1 MQCAQHETEYSCMSD
16 NRHAVAFSLCSRR
29 QKLHFIQYPP
39 LKVAEAFSVRCRQ
52 ARIFGNPAASI
63 GLISLF
69 NLFPGKAFPLTKVDL
84 TQCGTHMTVD
94 VKCLGNDL
102 SGCPGSPQVTCVHH
116 PNVLRTKSI
125 DKLSELGSATRVQFR
140 IGVTAKGS
148 GHIRLRMTN
157 KKYLAHT
164 IHTPQK

>member
-1 MQCAQHETEYSCMSD
+1 MSD
-16 NRHAVAFSLCSRR
+16 NRDTPAFNCCSHR
-29 QKLHFIQYPP
+29 QKLHFIQYP
-39 LKVAEAFSVRCRQ
+39 LFKVAEAFAVRCRQ
-52 ARIFGNPAASI
+52 TRIFSNPATSI
-63 GLISLF
+63 DLISLF
-69 NLFPGKAFPLTKVDL
+69 NLLPGKAFPLTKVDL

-125 DKLSELGSATRVQFR
+125 DKLSDLDSATRVQFR

-148 GHIRLRMTN
+148 SHIRLRMTN

-164 IHTPQK
+164 VHTPQK